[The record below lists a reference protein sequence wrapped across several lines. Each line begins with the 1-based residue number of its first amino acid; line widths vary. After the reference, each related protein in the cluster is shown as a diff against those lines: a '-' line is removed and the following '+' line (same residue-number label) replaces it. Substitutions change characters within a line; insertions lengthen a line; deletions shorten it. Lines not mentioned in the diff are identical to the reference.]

1 MYIILT
7 YDVNKKRVKKVMQT
21 CKKYIVHVQESVF
34 EGEITESKLNKLKEE
49 LASIVD
55 TKVDAVC
62 IYYFDYK
69 ASKQQIG
76 IVADTSHII

>member
-21 CKKYIVHVQESVF
+21 CEKYVVHVQESVF
-34 EGEITESKLNKLKEE
+34 EGEITESKLEKLKAE
-49 LASIVD
+49 LAAIVD

-69 ASKQQIG
+69 ISKQQIG
-76 IVADTSHII
+76 TVTDTSHII